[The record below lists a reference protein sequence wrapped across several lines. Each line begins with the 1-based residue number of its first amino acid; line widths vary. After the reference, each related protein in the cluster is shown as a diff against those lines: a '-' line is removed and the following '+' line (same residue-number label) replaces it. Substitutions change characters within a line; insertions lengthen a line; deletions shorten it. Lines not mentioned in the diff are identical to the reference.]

1 MFLIISFSSAK
12 GGVSKTT
19 SCVNLAYA
27 LTLNNLN
34 KKILIVDLDPQCGA
48 THHLSE
54 KFNKTYKAT
63 LYEVFNNKCSLE
75 YAIHEYSKNLFLI
88 PASHHFRKIT
98 FGDFENE
105 LEKNLKALKEH
116 YDIVLLDLAPSMY
129 SGSTV
134 PLFFSNYVIIPVN
147 CPQGLS
153 LLGLQAQAEII
164 VEVRRDKNKNL
175 DVLGILPAFVDR
187 TKMSKEVLEFLQK
200 HYGDDVLPAIR
211 KNTTI
216 SQASSIGK
224 TIFEHDP
231 KSNGAKDY
239 MNLSNEFL
247 KRIYG
252 VDKKTKD
259 VKKSVKK
266 RKKNE

>member
-1 MFLIISFSSAK
+1 MIISFSSAK

-27 LTLNNLN
+27 LTQNENP
-34 KKILIVDLDPQCGA
+34 KKILVVDLDPQCGA
-48 THHLSE
+48 THHLSA

-63 LYEVFNNKCSLE
+63 FYEVFNKKCKLE
-75 YAIHEYSKNLFLI
+75 YSIHEYSNNLHII
-88 PASHHFRKIT
+88 PASGNFRKIT
-98 FGDFENE
+98 FADFENE
-105 LEKNLKALKEH
+105 LEKNLKEIESS

-134 PLFFSNYVIIPVN
+134 PLFFSDYVIIPVN

-164 VEVRRDKNKNL
+164 VEVRKDKNKNL
-175 DVLGILPAFVDR
+175 DVLGILPAFFDR
-187 TKMSKEVLEFLQK
+187 TKMSKEVLSFLQK
-200 HYGDDVLPAIR
+200 NYGEDVLPTIR
-211 KNTTI
+211 KNTAI

-224 TIFEHDP
+224 TIFEHAP

-239 MNLSNEFL
+239 ANLSKEFL
-247 KRIYG
+247 KRIENTK
-252 VDKKTKD
+252 VKT
-259 VKKSVKK
+259 SVNKPSK
-266 RKKNE
+266 RKGKK